1 MKSLKVKFGMVVS
14 LVCLFC
20 LLLSMAVS
28 YYISY
33 GIVLNE
39 STEKALISSEK
50 YAEEI
55 NGWMQS

>member
-1 MKSLKVKFGMVVS
+1 MVVS